1 LALES
6 HRTFGKLVEDRPM
19 RIAVRVAAASFACV
33 LTAGIAHASPGEEAL
48 GARALFVE
56 AFASTGGAY
65 GENWHL
71 TLAPNGEVF
80 LQVSYATS
88 PSGEVM
94 AHFTFSE
101 RSIGAIREVCK
112 TQQFFD
118 LPTDIAPLER
128 MGHKPSLQIEIHLA
142 GRHHKAS
149 LYDPSA
155 LRTHAAANRFL
166 AVWNAVFE
174 TLPLRPSW

>member
-1 LALES
+1 M
-6 HRTFGKLVEDRPM
+6 TT
-19 RIAVRVAAASFACV
+19 AVGVAVATFACF
-33 LTAGIAHASPGEEAL
+33 LTTGVAHANPAEEAL
-48 GARALFVE
+48 GAPVLFVR

-65 GENWHL
+65 GENWDL
-71 TLAPNGEVF
+71 TLAPDGAVF
-80 LQVSYATS
+80 LQVSYGTS

-101 RSIGAIREVCK
+101 WRTRAIREVCE
-112 TQQFFD
+112 TQRFFD
-118 LPTDIAPLER
+118 LPTDLAPLER
-128 MGHKPSLQIEIHLA
+128 LGHKPSLQIEIHLA
-142 GRHHKAS
+142 GRRHKVS